1 MSLLDEDE
9 SLVKLNN
16 ESTIVISELET
27 VRLIFKKLGIERIG
41 MVGDPKLLVMHEEQL
56 SKLTPE

>member
-27 VRLIFKKLGIERIG
+27 VRLIFKN
-41 MVGDPKLLVMHEEQL
+41 
-56 SKLTPE
+56 